1 MTEQELRNKWP
12 QTEFEQW
19 KAEGFFGSAMA
30 YTYEEYMAM
39 RREQHETTVREL
51 EALKAQYGEYPNEQ
65 PPELTEEDHRLLSEC
80 WAEARQEQSKLAA

>member
-1 MTEQELRNKWP
+1 MTDLELSRKWP
-12 QTEFEQW
+12 REQFEQW
-19 KAEGFFGSAMA
+19 KAEGFFAAST
-30 YTYEEYMAM
+30 TYKEYMAM
-39 RREQHETTVREL
+39 RREQYETTVREL